1 MWVIFVSWP
10 HDMMKKAVLYK
21 LVQPT
26 RTVDMQSIN
35 IWPLLPNIH
44 RVITISFGYVF
55 ISLFFKLLTALLLSA
70 CCCDYVP
77 GIICGTRRNSDELD
91 LSWRRSDGNKL
102 DIHSRGERQTFKK
115 PPELCAVFLCSF
127 MKSLLDGTE
136 NLTVHS
142 SWNYTL
148 D

>member
-1 MWVIFVSWP
+1 MTAMWVIFVSWP

-115 PPELCAVFLCSF
+115 PPERFFFA
-127 MKSLLDGTE
+127 
-136 NLTVHS
+136 H
-142 SWNYTL
+142 SWNHCWTGRRIWLCTRVEITL
-148 D
+148 